1 MADTRP
7 EVPERPRLLNNELT
21 TAEIALH
28 VDRPKQRQC
37 PQIEVVS
44 IKTIGSFA
52 PGTLYFGAADCRRNE
67 TGNRL
72 GDAVLKVEHLRNRAA
87 SGRRPSADVV
97 GLQTWPN
104 SSTKL
109 KS

>member
-1 MADTRP
+1 M
-7 EVPERPRLLNNELT
+7 
-21 TAEIALH
+21 
-28 VDRPKQRQC
+28 
-37 PQIEVVS
+37 PQKVVG
-44 IKTIGSFA
+44 IKSIGSFA
-52 PGTLYFGAADCRRNE
+52 PGTLYFGAADGRRNE

-72 GDAVLKVEHLRNRAA
+72 GDAVLKVEHL
-87 SGRRPSADVV
+87 GRRPSSGIV